1 MSEVKTCWEQAVQNL
16 SLEREKIFAEKSA
29 IEIELKQMKTNQNE
43 IKSQFVLCQ
52 SELER
57 ALDLAADFKQ
67 KLDEDNQV
75 KDDLQGQISATEATM
90 QMLQYQLKQF
100 QNKESEMLIS
110 QESLT
115 NEVQSLSRK
124 LSDALKDK
132 G

>member
-1 MSEVKTCWEQAVQNL
+1 
-16 SLEREKIFAEKSA
+16 
-29 IEIELKQMKTNQNE
+29 MKTNQSE
-43 IKSQFVLCQ
+43 IKSQFFLCQ

-57 ALDLAADFKQ
+57 ALDLAAEFKQ
-67 KLDEDNQV
+67 RLDEDNKV
-75 KDDLQGQISATEATM
+75 KDDLQGQISATEDTM
-90 QMLQYQLKQF
+90 HKLQFQLKQF
-100 QNKESEMLIS
+100 QSKESEMLIS